1 MGAGGS
7 EAVNQQWRTLQQVVG
22 TEGLVRTEV
31 AGRKQVHI
39 GLCVTQAS
47 CLRSLPSA
55 TSPDC

>member
-1 MGAGGS
+1 M
-7 EAVNQQWRTLQQVVG
+7 NQQWRTLQQVVG